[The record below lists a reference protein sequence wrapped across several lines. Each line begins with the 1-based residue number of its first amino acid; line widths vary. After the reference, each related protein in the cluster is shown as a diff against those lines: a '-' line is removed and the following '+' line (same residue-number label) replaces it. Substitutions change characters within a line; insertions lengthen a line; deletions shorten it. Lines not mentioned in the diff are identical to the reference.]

1 MDGEE
6 VHAFWDRGAE
16 GGDGVVVDVEFGA
29 RVQWRGVVC
38 FVDVVLGVVEV
49 GLEDCVPDILGEV
62 FFVGAGWE
70 CVYGVGDC
78 A

>member
-1 MDGEE
+1 MEL
-6 VHAFWDRGAE
+6 
-16 GGDGVVVDVEFGA
+16 GA
-29 RVQWRGVVC
+29 RVYRGGVVC

-49 GLEDCVPDILGEV
+49 GLEDCVPDVLGEV

-70 CVYGVGDC
+70 CVYCVGDC

>member
-1 MDGEE
+1 M
-6 VHAFWDRGAE
+6 
-16 GGDGVVVDVEFGA
+16 EFGA
-29 RVQWRGVVC
+29 RVERGGVVC

-49 GLEDCVPDILGEV
+49 GLEDGVPDVLDEV